1 MNQKYLSTIAE
12 LDNLVGLTS
21 RVRNAMETVSDRFP
35 FRSNDYYLSL
45 IDWKD
50 RHDPLRRIVIPDP
63 SELIGGGCLDPSC
76 EKDFTRRP
84 GLQHKYSQTGLL
96 LLTDVCGGICRF
108 CFRKR
113 LFMGNERE
121 TVKDVSEGIEYIR
134 EHTEITDV
142 LLTGGDPLTLK
153 TRQLESILH
162 QIREIEHVN
171 IIRIGSKML
180 AYNPY
185 RILNDPDLR
194 SVLSRYSTPEKRIY
208 LMAHFNHPRELT
220 NVSIQAAEELQKAG
234 VIIVCQTPVLN
245 GVNSEP
251 EIFTGL
257 FRKLSFAGI
266 SPYYIFQ
273 CRPSIGNRFFQV
285 PVEQSYEI
293 IQKSWQACS
302 GLAKRARFV
311 MSHATG
317 KIEIVGKTAG
327 QVFMRYHQSADPANI
342 GKFMVFRS
350 NPVAR
355 WFDDYRH
362 IQMDFESK
370 MSWLFENGLD
380 VVSEKIPFPENSKAD
395 FEGPP
400 GFHLS
405 ERMGQA
411 AGNVHSELPP
421 KGQYS

>member
-1 MNQKYLSTIAE
+1 MMNQKYLSTISE

-21 RVRNAMETVSDRFP
+21 KERDAMETVSDTFP
-35 FRSNDYYLSL
+35 FRSNEYYLSL

-50 RHDPLRRIVIPDP
+50 GHDPLRRIVIPDP
-63 SELIGGGCLDPSC
+63 SELRGGGCPDPSC
-76 EKDFTRRP
+76 EKDFTRKP

-113 LFMGNERE
+113 LFMGNDRE
-121 TVKDVSEGIEYIR
+121 TVKDVSEGIDYIR

-142 LLTGGDPLTLK
+142 LLTGGDPLTLE

-162 QIREIEHVN
+162 QLREIDHVN

-180 AYNPY
+180 AYDPH
-185 RILNDPDLR
+185 RILDDPDLCN
-194 SVLSRYSTPEKRIY
+194 VLSRYSTPEKRIY

-220 NVSIQAAEELQKAG
+220 DESIRAAHELQQAG
-234 VIIVCQTPVLN
+234 VLVVSQTPILS
-245 GVNSEP
+245 GINSDP

-257 FRKLSFAGI
+257 FRKLASAGI

-273 CRPSIGNRFFQV
+273 CRPSIGNRIFQV

-317 KIEIVGKTAG
+317 KIEIVGKTAHH
-327 QVFMRYHQSADPANI
+327 VFMRYHQSANPANI
-342 GKFMVFRS
+342 GQFLVFRS

-362 IQMDFESK
+362 TVTDFEPK
-370 MSWLFENGLD
+370 MSWLF
-380 VVSEKIPFPENSKAD
+380 
-395 FEGPP
+395 
-400 GFHLS
+400 
-405 ERMGQA
+405 
-411 AGNVHSELPP
+411 
-421 KGQYS
+421 

>member
-1 MNQKYLSTIAE
+1 MNPKYLSTISE

-21 RVRNAMETVSDRFP
+21 KERNTMETVSETFP
-35 FRSNDYYLSL
+35 FRSNEYYLSL

-50 RHDPLRRIVIPDP
+50 GHDPLRRIVIPDP
-63 SELIGGGCLDPSC
+63 SELNGGGCLDPSC
-76 EKDFTRRP
+76 EKDFTRKP
-84 GLQHKYSQTGLL
+84 GLQHKYNQTGLL

-121 TVKDVSEGIEYIR
+121 TVKDVSEGIDYIR
-134 EHTEITDV
+134 EHKEITNV
-142 LLTGGDPLTLK
+142 LLTGGDPLTLE
-153 TRQLESILH
+153 TRRLELILRQLR
-162 QIREIEHVN
+162 QIEHVN

-185 RILNDPDLR
+185 RILNDKDLCY
-194 SVLSRYSTPEKRIY
+194 VLSRYSKPEKRIY
-208 LMAHFNHPRELT
+208 LMAHFNHPQEMT
-220 NVSIQAAEELQKAG
+220 DMSIQAAHELQKAG
-234 VIIVCQTPVLN
+234 VVVVNQTPILN
-245 GVNSEP
+245 GINSEP
-251 EIFTGL
+251 EIFTEL

-266 SPYYIFQ
+266 SPYYVFQ
-273 CRPSIGNRFFQV
+273 CRPSYGNRIFQV

-293 IQKSWQACS
+293 VQKSWQACS

-317 KIEIVGKTAG
+317 KIEVVGKTAG

-342 GKFMVFRS
+342 GEFMVFRS

-362 IQMDFESK
+362 MLTDFEPK
-370 MSWLFENGLD
+370 KTWLF
-380 VVSEKIPFPENSKAD
+380 
-395 FEGPP
+395 
-400 GFHLS
+400 
-405 ERMGQA
+405 
-411 AGNVHSELPP
+411 
-421 KGQYS
+421 

>member
-1 MNQKYLSTIAE
+1 MMNQKYLSTISE

-21 RVRNAMETVSDRFP
+21 RERSTMETVSYTFP
-35 FRSNDYYLSL
+35 FRSNEYYLSL

-50 RHDPLRRIVIPDP
+50 GHDPLRRIVIPHS
-63 SELIGGGCLDPSC
+63 SELNGMGCFDPSC
-76 EKDFTRRP
+76 EKNVTRRP
-84 GLQHKYSQTGLL
+84 GLQHTYRQTGLL

-113 LFMGNERE
+113 LFMGNEGRE
-121 TVKDVSEGIEYIR
+121 TVKDVSEGIDYIR

-142 LLTGGDPLTLK
+142 LLTGGDPLTLE
-153 TRQLESILH
+153 TSRLESILR
-162 QIREIEHVN
+162 QLREIDHVT

-180 AYNPY
+180 AYDPY
-185 RILNDPDLR
+185 RILSDPYLPA
-194 SVLSRYSTPEKRIY
+194 VLSRYSTPEKRIY

-220 NVSIQAAEELQKAG
+220 GVSIQAAEELRKAG
-234 VIIVCQTPVLN
+234 VIIVSQTPVLN
-245 GVNSEP
+245 GINNEP
-251 EIFTGL
+251 EIFAEL

-273 CRPSIGNRFFQV
+273 CRPAIGNRFFQV

-302 GLAKRARFV
+302 GLSKRARFV
-311 MSHATG
+311 MSHASG
-317 KIEIVGKTAG
+317 KIEILGKTAG
-327 QVFMRYHQSADPANI
+327 QVFMRYHQSADPDNT

-362 IQMDFESK
+362 ILTDFESK
-370 MSWLFENGLD
+370 KSWLF
-380 VVSEKIPFPENSKAD
+380 
-395 FEGPP
+395 
-400 GFHLS
+400 
-405 ERMGQA
+405 
-411 AGNVHSELPP
+411 
-421 KGQYS
+421 